1 MTMNELIERLARNAA
16 DFALDG
22 KIAKSNAC
30 IELLDFIKEN
40 GLENVR
46 GRLTDSVNA

>member
-1 MTMNELIERLARNAA
+1 MTMNKLIERLARNAA
-16 DFALDG
+16 DFAIDG
-22 KIAKSNAC
+22 EKAKSNAC
-30 IELLDFIKEN
+30 MELLDFIKEN

>member
-22 KIAKSNAC
+22 KTAKSNAC
-30 IELLDFIKEN
+30 IDLLDFIKDR

-46 GRLTDSVNA
+46 GRLIAKF